1 MCASRSRDTRGTP
14 SRLTPGG
21 AAMLCGVMLMLA
33 AASARAHQDP
43 PGCSATGG
51 DVVIQVFQADETTPH
66 PVSEPISEC
75 ETICYRGVLS
85 EATSTSGVCAFDG
98 GTLTLTTPDGVPHN
112 VTPAPTPTAPR
123 GIPCIGGTLDDPPI
137 AFCNPETTSFTSEF
151 VCYTVRPQDVDAQGM
166 FVADVDYTGGNVHGR
181 VGDNL
186 GVLFL
191 ANALPLTVE
200 PCPADAA
207 CRDSFCDPELAIDGR
222 LGVCDFTDLTGT
234 ICRQAAPGGCDVP
247 EICVEGQTE
256 CPADVFEPP
265 TKVCNPAEGE
275 CDIAELCPG
284 NGPAC
289 PPDVF
294 EPSTQVCNP
303 AEGECDI
310 AELCPGNGPACP
322 PDVFEPPT
330 KVCNP
335 AEGECDRPELCP
347 GNGVDCPPD
356 VFEPP
361 TKVCNP
367 AEGECDVAELCPG
380 NGAECPPDGVKPG
393 DTPCGSDEADECAMP
408 GHCPGPPDKEC
419 VEGEPAPDGTS
430 CSDEDNNVCAPA
442 VCVGGVC
449 VRGEA
454 EVGCGDLPTGP
465 CQVAVDNPPGVFSS
479 LRAAVNA
486 AANGTTITVSG
497 LCDEDVTVSGRENL
511 TIQGMFGATTC
522 PAAGLRPGDLLA
534 ALRGTL
540 QIRSSTGIDVR
551 FLNIIE
557 GGGVCVR
564 LRSGRANTLHCNC
577 LAQCRAE
584 GVEVNG
590 TRDSEISSNLIKDNR
605 DDGIALLS
613 GSSGIALLDNVVQFN
628 ADDGIDV
635 ESSNHLISGNNV
647 SFNAHDGIDMDDS
660 DDSRVLGND
669 VIRNGCIPSRS
680 EDSGIELRNSDDNEV
695 DGNMIRNNPDGEL
708 DTIFCRSGS
717 DGNFGSNV
725 PADSSCR

>member
-1 MCASRSRDTRGTP
+1 MCATRSRRA
-14 SRLTPGG
+14 G
-21 AAMLCGVMLMLA
+21 AAQPGLLRRRSVSLVCAVVLA
-33 AASARAHQDP
+33 VGAGTASAHQDP

-51 DVVIQVFQADETTPH
+51 DVVIQVFQADRTTPN

-75 ETICYRGVLS
+75 ETICYRAVLAK
-85 EATSTSGVCAFDG
+85 ATSIPNVCAFDG
-98 GTLTLTTPDGVPHN
+98 GTLSLTTPDGVVHN

-123 GIPCIGGTLDDPPI
+123 GIPCIGGTQNDSPV

-151 VCYTVRPQDVDAQGM
+151 VCYTVRPQDTDAQGM
-166 FVADVDYTGGNVHGR
+166 LVADVDYTGGNVHGR

-191 ANALPLTVE
+191 ANALPLTAE

-207 CRDSFCDPELAIDGR
+207 CRDNFCDPELMVDGR

-234 ICRQAAPGGCDVP
+234 ICRQAVPGGCDVP

-256 CPADVFEPP
+256 CPPDNFQPPGTVCKPAAGACDVAEFCPGNGAQCPPDRFEPP

-284 NGPAC
+284 NGA
-289 PPDVF
+289 
-294 EPSTQVCNP
+294 Q
-303 AEGECDI
+303 
-310 AELCPGNGPACP
+310 
-322 PDVFEPPT
+322 
-330 KVCNP
+330 
-335 AEGECDRPELCP
+335 
-347 GNGVDCPPD
+347 
-356 VFEPP
+356 
-361 TKVCNP
+361 
-367 AEGECDVAELCPG
+367 
-380 NGAECPPDGVKPG
+380 CPPDGVEPP
-393 DTPCGSDEADECAMP
+393 DTPCGSDGADECAMP
-408 GHCPGPPDKEC
+408 GHCPGPPGKEC
-419 VEGEPAPDGTS
+419 VEGQPAPDGTS
-430 CSDEDNNVCAPA
+430 CSDESTNECVPA
-442 VCVGGVC
+442 VCVDGEC
-449 VRGEA
+449 VRGDA

-479 LRAAVNA
+479 LRAAINA

-497 LCDEDVTVSGRENL
+497 LCDEDVTVSNRQNL

-534 ALRGTL
+534 ALRGNL

-557 GGGVCVR
+557 AGGECLR
-564 LRSGRANTLHCNC
+564 LRSGSGHTVHCNC
-577 LAQCRAE
+577 LSMCRTE
-584 GVEVNG
+584 GIEING
-590 TRDSEISSNLIKDNR
+590 TRDSELSGNLIKDNE

-613 GSSGIALLDNVVQFN
+613 GSSGISVLDNVIQFN

-647 SFNAHDGIDMDDS
+647 SFNGHDGIDLDDS
-660 DDSRVLGND
+660 DENRVLGND
-669 VIRNGCIPSRS
+669 VIRNGCVPSKS
-680 EDSGIELRNSDDNEV
+680 EDSGIEVRNSDDNEI
-695 DGNMIRNNPDGEL
+695 DGNMIRNNPDGEI

-725 PADSSCR
+725 PADSPCR

>member
-1 MCASRSRDTRGTP
+1 MCATRSRRA
-14 SRLTPGG
+14 G
-21 AAMLCGVMLMLA
+21 AAQPGLLRRRSVSLVCAVVLA
-33 AASARAHQDP
+33 VGAGTASAHQDP

-51 DVVIQVFQADETTPH
+51 DVVIQVFQADRTTPN

-75 ETICYRGVLS
+75 ETICYRAVLAK
-85 EATSTSGVCAFDG
+85 ATSIPNVCAFDG
-98 GTLTLTTPDGVPHN
+98 GTLSLTTPDGVVHN

-123 GIPCIGGTLDDPPI
+123 GIPCIGGTQNDSPV

-151 VCYTVRPQDVDAQGM
+151 VCYTVRPQDTDAQGM
-166 FVADVDYTGGNVHGR
+166 LVADVDYTGGNVPGR

-191 ANALPLTVE
+191 ANALPLTAE

-207 CRDSFCDPELAIDGR
+207 CRDNFCDPELMVDGR

-234 ICRQAAPGGCDVP
+234 ICRQAVPGGCDVP

-256 CPADVFEPP
+256 CPPDNFQPPGTVCKPAAGACDVAEFCPGNGAQCPPDRFEPP

-284 NGPAC
+284 NGA
-289 PPDVF
+289 
-294 EPSTQVCNP
+294 Q
-303 AEGECDI
+303 
-310 AELCPGNGPACP
+310 
-322 PDVFEPPT
+322 
-330 KVCNP
+330 
-335 AEGECDRPELCP
+335 
-347 GNGVDCPPD
+347 
-356 VFEPP
+356 
-361 TKVCNP
+361 
-367 AEGECDVAELCPG
+367 
-380 NGAECPPDGVKPG
+380 CPPDGVEPP
-393 DTPCGSDEADECAMP
+393 DTPCGSDGADECAMP
-408 GHCPGPPDKEC
+408 GHCPGPPGKEC
-419 VEGEPAPDGTS
+419 VEGQPAPDGTS
-430 CSDEDNNVCAPA
+430 CSDESTNECVPA
-442 VCVGGVC
+442 VCVDGEC
-449 VRGEA
+449 VRGDA

-479 LRAAVNA
+479 LRAAINA

-497 LCDEDVTVSGRENL
+497 LCDEDVTVSNRQNL

-534 ALRGTL
+534 ALRGNL

-557 GGGVCVR
+557 AGGECLR
-564 LRSGRANTLHCNC
+564 LRSGSGHTVHCNC
-577 LAQCRAE
+577 LSMCRTE
-584 GVEVNG
+584 GIEING
-590 TRDSEISSNLIKDNR
+590 TRDSELSGNLIKDNE

-613 GSSGIALLDNVVQFN
+613 GSSGISVLDNVIQFN

-647 SFNAHDGIDMDDS
+647 SFNGHDGIDLDDS
-660 DDSRVLGND
+660 DENRVLGND
-669 VIRNGCIPSRS
+669 VIRNGCIPSKS
-680 EDSGIELRNSDDNEV
+680 EDSGIEVRNSDDNEI
-695 DGNMIRNNPDGEL
+695 DGNMIRNNPDGEI

-725 PADSSCR
+725 PADSPCR